1 MIAFNGGFV
10 NYQDLEDNNRIGRY
24 DIDGQSTS
32 VSFELGFDDQSP
44 RHCYM
49 YEAVASCNDAPLVT
63 PDFVDQVRLKLLN
76 PFPALLDSV
85 GNCNAHKLERCKNKY
100 RFLYNY
106 LILYSPSC
114 L

>member
-1 MIAFNGGFV
+1 MFTVIAFNGGFV

-63 PDFVDQVRLKLLN
+63 PDFVDHVRPRL
-76 PFPALLDSV
+76 
-85 GNCNAHKLERCKNKY
+85 
-100 RFLYNY
+100 
-106 LILYSPSC
+106 
-114 L
+114 